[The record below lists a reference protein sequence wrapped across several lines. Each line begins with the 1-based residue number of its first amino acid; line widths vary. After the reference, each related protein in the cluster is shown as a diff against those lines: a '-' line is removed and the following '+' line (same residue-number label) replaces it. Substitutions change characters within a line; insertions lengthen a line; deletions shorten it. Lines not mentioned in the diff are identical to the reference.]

1 MTRFLILLLG
11 VAAAAAAQDFIH
23 HDLSVTL
30 HPADHRIEAT
40 DTLTV
45 PAALVEKSGGKVR
58 FRLHAGLEVKCL
70 DPAFTLVKAG
80 AAEAGRATVND
91 AGLATVP
98 LQTYEIRPVD
108 AEFSGPVEVRLRY
121 AGVLHHPLVRG
132 VESAR
137 SFSRTPGLIDEKGV
151 YLSGSTGW
159 VPALVEAGLETFTLA
174 VSLPQAWDAVS
185 QGRRAHHEVKD
196 SRRLVTWDC
205 PEPMDEVYLV
215 AAPFTEY
222 LRPGQN
228 VNAYAFLRTPDP
240 NLAARYLEVT
250 VQYIQMY
257 EKLIGLYPYG
267 KFALVENFWE
277 TGFGMPSF
285 TLLGPRIIRFP
296 FILHASY
303 PHEILHNWWGNSVF
317 VDYEKGNWCEG
328 LTAYLADHLIKEG
341 RGQGVDYRRDT
352 LKKYLNYVKAGRD
365 LPLTAFRARHSAA
378 TEAVGYGKALMVFH
392 MLRRDLGDEAFSTG
406 LKRFYAR
413 HKFTRASFDDLRRV
427 FSTVAGRDL
436 KPFFEAWVTR
446 TGAPVLELGELVV
459 ESVSRGYR
467 VRVGLRQ
474 VQEGPAYRLRVPV
487 AFTLEGVK
495 EAVVKILELEDRQGE
510 LNATL
515 EARPLRVAVDP
526 QFDLFRRL
534 HRSEIPPTVG
544 QLFGADR
551 ITFVLPEENTAA
563 WRTLAATW
571 CRGAEDRTKI
581 VRSSALE
588 SLPRDSAVWVL
599 GAGNAWRK
607 AVVPQAEALGA
618 AVTPDTVRLGETRVP
633 RAGHCYV
640 ITASHPHNPDLAVGW
655 IGADRLD
662 ALAGLGRKLPHYG
675 KYSYLAFSGG
685 EPSNV
690 AKGTWP
696 AAASP
701 LVRVLA
707 EGGKTGA
714 ALPRRTPLARLEPVF
729 DPARLLAH
737 VRRLS
742 AADMEGRGV
751 GTRGLDRAAD
761 HLAAAFEKAGLEA
774 GGEGGSW
781 FQTWTEPGGPEG
793 KAVGLR
799 NVVGVLPG
807 KKSGFKNQSVVVGAH
822 YDHLGFGWPDVR
834 QGNQGKIHPGADDN
848 ASGVAVLLE
857 VAALLAGQGK
867 PDRTLVFV
875 AFSGEEWGLRGSRH
889 YVRAM
894 KRWPVSRA
902 LAMVNLDSVGRL
914 GARRLTVFGTG
925 SAAEWI
931 HVVMGVGFTTG
942 VEATPVANDFGSSD
956 QKSFLD
962 AGVPAIQVFAGA
974 HPDYHRPTDTA
985 DKVDTGGLVKTAVFV
1000 RETLVYLSQ
1009 RDRPLTSRLR
1019 KKSSTPAAA
1028 PVRRGPGRKVSLG
1041 TMPDFTFRGPGVKV
1055 ASVMPDSPAQK
1066 AGLQDGDIL
1075 VAVDGKKISSL
1086 RAYALI
1092 LGSYKPGDTVE
1103 VRVKRGGKDL
1113 AFKVTLKA
1121 R

>member
-1 MTRFLILLLG
+1 MTRFLILLLY
-11 VAAAAAAQDFIH
+11 VAAATAAQDFIH

-30 HPADHRIEAT
+30 HPAGHRIEVT

-45 PAALVEKSGGKVR
+45 PASLVDEAGRKVR
-58 FRLHAGLEVKCL
+58 FRLHANLEVKCL
-70 DPAFTLVKAG
+70 EPGYSLEKVGTT
-80 AAEAGRATVND
+80 ESGRSTVND
-91 AGLATVP
+91 AGLEPVP
-98 LQTYEIRPVD
+98 LQHYEIRPAD
-108 AEFSGPVEVRLRY
+108 TEDSGPVKVRLRY
-121 AGVLHHPLVRG
+121 TGVIHHPLVRG

-159 VPALVEAGLETFTLA
+159 VPELEAGLKTFTLA
-174 VSLPQAWDAVS
+174 VTLPRAWDAVS
-185 QGRRAHHEVKD
+185 QGRRVRHEVKD
-196 SRRLVTWDC
+196 KKRHVTWDC
-205 PEPMDEVYLV
+205 PEPLDEVHLV

-222 LRPGQN
+222 VRTGQN
-228 VNAYAFLRTPDP
+228 VTAYAFLRTPDP

-277 TGFGMPSF
+277 TGYGMASF
-285 TLLGPRIIRFP
+285 TLLGPKIIRFP

-365 LPLTAFRARHSAA
+365 IPLTAFRARHSAA

-392 MLRRDLGDEAFSTG
+392 MLRRDLGDEIFVRG

-413 HKFTRASFDDLRRV
+413 HKFTRASFEDLCRV

-436 KPFFEAWVTR
+436 KSFFDAWVTR
-446 TGAPVLELGELVV
+446 TGAPELELSEVLV
-459 ESVSRGYR
+459 ESVDPGYH
-467 VRVGLRQ
+467 VRVDVRQ
-474 VQEGPAYRLRVPV
+474 VQKAPAYSLRVPV
-487 AFTLEGVK
+487 AFTLEGEK
-495 EAVVKILELEDRQGE
+495 EARVKILEMTERQG
-510 LNATL
+510 TL
-515 EARPLRVAVDP
+515 EVTLPARPLRVAVDP

-551 ITFVLPEENTAA
+551 VTFVVPEENTAA
-563 WRTLAATW
+563 WQALAATW
-571 CRGAEDRTKI
+571 RRGAETRSKI
-581 VRSSALE
+581 VRASALT
-588 SLPRDSAVWVL
+588 SLPRDTAVWVL

-607 AVVPQAEALGA
+607 AVVPQAGALGA
-618 AVTPDTVRLGETRVP
+618 AVTPEAVRLGETKVP
-633 RAGHCYV
+633 RAGHCFV
-640 ITASHPHNPDLAVGW
+640 ITASHPHDPDLAVGW

-662 ALAGLGRKLPHYG
+662 ALPGLGRKLPHYG
-675 KYSYLAFSGG
+675 KYSYLAFSGD

-690 AKGTWP
+690 AKGTWS
-696 AAASP
+696 ASASP
-701 LVRVLA
+701 LVRVLY

-742 AADMEGRGV
+742 AEDMEGRGV

-761 HLAAAFEKAGLEA
+761 HLAAAFEKAGLVA
-774 GGEGGSW
+774 GGENGTW

-793 KAVGLR
+793 KAVTLR
-799 NVVGVLPG
+799 NVIGVLPG
-807 KKSGFKNQSVVVGAH
+807 KKPGWKDQSVVVGAH
-822 YDHLGFGWPDVR
+822 YDHLGYGWPDVR
-834 QGNQGKIHPGADDN
+834 QGHQGILHPGADDN

-857 VAALLAGQGK
+857 VAGLLATQGK
-867 PDRTLVFV
+867 PDRNIVFV

-914 GARRLTVFGTG
+914 GTRNLTVLGTG

-931 HVVMGVGFTTG
+931 HIVMGVGFTTG
-942 VEATPVANDFGSSD
+942 VEAKPVADDFGSSD

-962 AGVPAIQVFAGA
+962 AGVPAVQVFAGP
-974 HPDYHRPTDTA
+974 HPDYHRSTDTA
-985 DKVDTGGLVKTAVFV
+985 DKVDAAGLVKAAVFL

-1019 KKSSTPAAA
+1019 KKASTPGAA

-1041 TMPDFTFRGPGVKV
+1041 TMPDFTYRGSGVRV
-1055 ASVMPDSPAQK
+1055 ASVMPDSPAKK
-1066 AGLQDGDIL
+1066 AGLEDGDVL
-1075 VAVDGKKISSL
+1075 LAVDGKKTSNL
-1086 RAYALI
+1086 RAYAVI
-1092 LGSYKPGDTVE
+1092 LRSYKPGDTVE
-1103 VRVKRGGKDL
+1103 VRVKRGGREL
-1113 AFKVTLKA
+1113 TFKVTLKA